1 MDLKTLLNW
10 GSEIVFCLCGLV
22 SFNAAWR
29 GLQNE
34 RCRIGTFVFW
44 TILGLIFILGPYI
57 PYALT
62 GALLLVL
69 GCLTAT
75 KQVQMGKFVPS
86 EASFRKAQADKLGNK
101 IFLPAITIGVVA
113 LALSMLKF
121 SEKTP
126 VISFPMLWGMIPA
139 AVCVILAAVKGI
151 LARKLPSE
159 EKKRAQRQAV
169 QWAIAGGILVVI
181 TVILAQLKFKVAEGG
196 VTFPSALAIGLA
208 SILAYLIGVA
218 ITRPKFAETRDDTAR
233 LLMTVGAASL
243 LPQLLGALG
252 SVFTEAGVGA
262 VISSIM
268 ANVVP
273 QGSVVLGV
281 IVYVAGM
288 VLFTMVM
295 GNAFAAFS
303 VITVGIGVPFVI
315 LQGGD
320 PAIVGAL
327 GMTAGFCGTL
337 MTPMAANF
345 NIVPAAVLETKN
357 KYTVIKAQ
365 LPMALIMIVV
375 HVVLMLVLAF

>member
-1 MDLKTLLNW
+1 
-10 GSEIVFCLCGLV
+10 
-22 SFNAAWR
+22 
-29 GLQNE
+29 
-34 RCRIGTFVFW
+34 
-44 TILGLIFILGPYI
+44 
-57 PYALT
+57 
-62 GALLLVL
+62 
-69 GCLTAT
+69 
-75 KQVQMGKFVPS
+75 
-86 EASFRKAQADKLGNK
+86 
-101 IFLPAITIGVVA
+101 
-113 LALSMLKF
+113 
-121 SEKTP
+121 
-126 VISFPMLWGMIPA
+126 
-139 AVCVILAAVKGI
+139 
-151 LARKLPSE
+151 
-159 EKKRAQRQAV
+159 
-169 QWAIAGGILVVI
+169 
-181 TVILAQLKFKVAEGG
+181 
-196 VTFPSALAIGLA
+196 
-208 SILAYLIGVA
+208 
-218 ITRPKFAETRDDTAR
+218 
-233 LLMTVGAASL
+233 MTVGAASL

-320 PAIVGAL
+320 
-327 GMTAGFCGTL
+327 TAGFCGTL

-365 LPMALIMIVV
+365 LPMALVMIVV

>member
-1 MDLKTLLNW
+1 MDLKTVLNW
-10 GSEIVFCLCGLV
+10 GSEIIFCLCGLV

-34 RCRIGTFVFW
+34 KCRIGTFAFW
-44 TILGLIFILGPYI
+44 TILGLIFILGPYL

-69 GCLTAT
+69 GCLTAA

-86 EASFRKAQADKLGNK
+86 EAAFRKAQADKLGNK

-113 LALSMLKF
+113 LMLSMLKF
-121 SEKTP
+121 SGSSP
-126 VISFPMLWGMIPA
+126 VISFPLVWGLIPA
-139 AVCVILAAVKGI
+139 AVLTVWAGLKFVGAKKLEAQA
-151 LARKLPSE
+151 ARK
-159 EKKRAQRQAV
+159 AQRQAG
-169 QWAIAGGILVVI
+169 QLAIVG
-181 TVILAQLKFKVAEGG
+181 VILAVVTFILSQLQFTVAEGG
-196 VTFPSALAIGLA
+196 VSFPSALAIGLA
-208 SILAYLIGVA
+208 SILAYLIGVV
-218 ITRPKFAETRDDTAR
+218 ITRPKFADTRDDTAR

-262 VISSIM
+262 VISGIM

-273 QGSVVLGV
+273 QGSIVLGV

-345 NIVPAAVLETKN
+345 NIVPAAVLETKD

-365 LPMALIMIVV
+365 LPMALVMIAV
-375 HVVLMLVLAF
+375 HVILMLVLAF

>member
-1 MDLKTLLNW
+1 M
-10 GSEIVFCLCGLV
+10 S
-22 SFNAAWR
+22 
-29 GLQNE
+29 
-34 RCRIGTFVFW
+34 
-44 TILGLIFILGPYI
+44 
-57 PYALT
+57 
-62 GALLLVL
+62 
-69 GCLTAT
+69 
-75 KQVQMGKFVPS
+75 
-86 EASFRKAQADKLGNK
+86 
-101 IFLPAITIGVVA
+101 
-113 LALSMLKF
+113 
-121 SEKTP
+121 
-126 VISFPMLWGMIPA
+126 
-139 AVCVILAAVKGI
+139 
-151 LARKLPSE
+151 
-159 EKKRAQRQAV
+159 
-169 QWAIAGGILVVI
+169 
-181 TVILAQLKFKVAEGG
+181 
-196 VTFPSALAIGLA
+196 FPSALAIGLA

-218 ITRPKFAETRDDTAR
+218 ITRPKFADTRDDTAR

-262 VISSIM
+262 VISGIM

-273 QGSVVLGV
+273 QGSIVLGV

-345 NIVPAAVLETKN
+345 NIVPAAVLETKD

-365 LPMALIMIVV
+365 LPMALVMIAV
-375 HVVLMLVLAF
+375 HVILMLVLAF

>member
-1 MDLKTLLNW
+1 MKNA
-10 GSEIVFCLCGLV
+10 GSARLCSGRF
-22 SFNAAWR
+22 S
-29 GLQNE
+29 
-34 RCRIGTFVFW
+34 
-44 TILGLIFILGPYI
+44 IFILGPYI

>member
-10 GSEIVFCLCGLV
+10 GGEIVFCLCGLV
-22 SFNAAWR
+22 SFNAAGR

-34 RCRIGTFVFW
+34 KCRIGTFVFW

-75 KQVQMGKFVPS
+75 RQVQIGKFVSVEP
-86 EASFRKAQADKLGNK
+86 SFRKAQADKLGNT
-101 IFLPAITIGVVA
+101 IFLPAITI
-113 LALSMLKF
+113 
-121 SEKTP
+121 
-126 VISFPMLWGMIPA
+126 
-139 AVCVILAAVKGI
+139 
-151 LARKLPSE
+151 
-159 EKKRAQRQAV
+159 
-169 QWAIAGGILVVI
+169 
-181 TVILAQLKFKVAEGG
+181 
-196 VTFPSALAIGLA
+196 
-208 SILAYLIGVA
+208 
-218 ITRPKFAETRDDTAR
+218 
-233 LLMTVGAASL
+233 GAASL

-252 SVFTEAGVGA
+252 SVFTEAGVGT

-281 IVYVAGM
+281 IVYVTGM

-365 LPMALIMIVV
+365 LPMALVMIVV

>member
-34 RCRIGTFVFW
+34 KCRIGTFVFW

-75 KQVQMGKFVPS
+75 KQVRMGKFVPS
-86 EASFRKAQADKLGNK
+86 EALFRKAQADKLGNK

-121 SEKTP
+121 
-126 VISFPMLWGMIPA
+126 
-139 AVCVILAAVKGI
+139 
-151 LARKLPSE
+151 
-159 EKKRAQRQAV
+159 
-169 QWAIAGGILVVI
+169 
-181 TVILAQLKFKVAEGG
+181 KVGDTT

-365 LPMALIMIVV
+365 LPMALVMIVV

>member
-1 MDLKTLLNW
+1 MDLKTVLNW
-10 GSEIVFCLCGLV
+10 GSEIIFCLCGLV

-29 GLQNE
+29 ALQNE
-34 RCRIGTFVFW
+34 KCRIGTFAFW
-44 TILGLIFILGPYI
+44 TILGLIFILGPYL

-69 GCLTAT
+69 GCLTAA

-86 EASFRKAQADKLGNK
+86 EAAFRKAQADKLGNK

-113 LALSMLKF
+113 LVLSMLKF
-121 SEKTP
+121 SGSSP
-126 VISFPMLWGMIPA
+126 VISFPLVWGLIPA
-139 AVCVILAAVKGI
+139 AVLTVWAGLKFVSAKKLEAQAARSAQRQAGQLAIAGLILAAV
-151 LARKLPSE
+151 S
-159 EKKRAQRQAV
+159 AV
-169 QWAIAGGILVVI
+169 LS
-181 TVILAQLKFKVAEGG
+181 QLQFTVAEGG
-196 VTFPSALAIGLA
+196 VSFPSALAIGLA
-208 SILAYLIGVA
+208 SILAYLIGVV
-218 ITRPKFAETRDDTAR
+218 ITRPKFADTRDDTAR

-262 VISSIM
+262 VISGIM
-268 ANVVP
+268 
-273 QGSVVLGV
+273 
-281 IVYVAGM
+281 YVAGM

-345 NIVPAAVLETKN
+345 NIVPAAVLETKD

-365 LPMALIMIVV
+365 LPMALVMIAV
-375 HVVLMLVLAF
+375 HVILMLVLAF

>member
-1 MDLKTLLNW
+1 
-10 GSEIVFCLCGLV
+10 
-22 SFNAAWR
+22 
-29 GLQNE
+29 
-34 RCRIGTFVFW
+34 
-44 TILGLIFILGPYI
+44 
-57 PYALT
+57 
-62 GALLLVL
+62 
-69 GCLTAT
+69 
-75 KQVQMGKFVPS
+75 
-86 EASFRKAQADKLGNK
+86 
-101 IFLPAITIGVVA
+101 
-113 LALSMLKF
+113 MLKF
-121 SEKTP
+121 SDKTP

-169 QWAIAGGILVVI
+169 QWAIAGGILAVI

-365 LPMALIMIVV
+365 LPMALVMIVV